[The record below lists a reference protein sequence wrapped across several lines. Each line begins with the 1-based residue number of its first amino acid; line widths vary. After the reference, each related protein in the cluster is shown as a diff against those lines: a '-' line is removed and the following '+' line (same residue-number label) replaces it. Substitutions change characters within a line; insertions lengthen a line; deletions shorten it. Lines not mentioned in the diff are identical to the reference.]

1 MAKATASTNGLRTT
15 VLVADDDK
23 STRILLAHHLEKA
36 GFQVLLASNGREAIE
51 MLSDAVAVAL
61 FDLNMPEIGGIE
73 CLQYVRKKYADA
85 ESIIITA
92 STEVAHAVQ
101 AMKSGAFDYLTKPVN
116 VDELVALVRR
126 TARTAQL
133 KRENRQLRQ
142 AIGLP
147 KSPAT
152 FIGESPT
159 IQKILSMVEKI
170 APLDSTVLITGE
182 SGVGKGVLARM
193 IHYAGP
199 RAQAPFVTVSC
210 TAMPRDLVEAELFG
224 HEKGAFTGAHER
236 RPGRV
241 EMAEGGTLF
250 LDEVGD
256 MPLDLQPKLLHF
268 LQDRAFQRIGSNST
282 VDVDTRVIAATHQ
295 NLEALC
301 RDRQFREDLY
311 FRLNVLRINIP
322 PLRERPDDITRLA
335 DHVLARIAQRRAVD
349 ALELAPEA
357 LEALVS
363 YHWPGNVRE
372 LENVLERTTVFATD
386 QTITLEELPPAVRGE
401 QGPAVPQAAGGP
413 SGHKLGGM
421 SLEDVERIAIGETL
435 ELCNGNKAEAARRLG
450 ISKKGIYNKMK
461 HLGLS

>member
-1 MAKATASTNGLRTT
+1 MAKATASTNGVRTT

-51 MLSDAVAVAL
+51 MLSDAITVAL
-61 FDLNMPEIGGIE
+61 FDLNMPEVGGIE
-73 CLQYVRKKYADA
+73 CLQYARKKYADA

-147 KSPAT
+147 KSPTT
-152 FIGESPT
+152 FIGESPA

-363 YHWPGNVRE
+363 YPWPGNVRE

-401 QGPAVPQAAGGP
+401 QGPAVPPAAGGP